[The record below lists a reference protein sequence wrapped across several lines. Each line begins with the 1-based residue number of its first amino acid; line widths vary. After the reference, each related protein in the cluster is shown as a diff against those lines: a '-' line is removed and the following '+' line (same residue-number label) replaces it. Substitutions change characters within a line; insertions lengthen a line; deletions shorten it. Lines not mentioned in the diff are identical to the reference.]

1 VKVWIFKKQLFVK
14 SPKELLA
21 QAKKAMGV
29 TEAAA
34 APAAPAAQASA
45 ETAAAAPTQEAA

>member
-34 APAAPAAQASA
+34 QGKAP
-45 ETAAAAPTQEAA
+45 EAAAAPAGGTPNAHA